1 MLFGFFFTIAAI
13 LCVMIWRT
21 VRTQLIQEQKRMDLT
36 NALAHDI
43 KTPLFVISGY
53 AYSLKENIDETER
66 DLYID
71 KIIEQTDEVN
81 GLVHRM
87 LTFSKLDSYKM
98 TLNRTDVDLGELT
111 ESILQN
117 YAALPDNKR
126 VSFSKSGSN
135 TVSAD
140 RELLK
145 TALQN
150 LIDNAAK
157 YSLKGSVIRIS
168 VTGRTITITNE
179 SEPLTKDDLKQIWK
193 PYVRKDKSRHQKG
206 NGLGLSIVKSIIE
219 LHKARIDMSM
229 KDSTLTCTIEF

>member
-1 MLFGFFFTIAAI
+1 M
-13 LCVMIWRT
+13 
-21 VRTQLIQEQKRMDLT
+21 
-36 NALAHDI
+36 
-43 KTPLFVISGY
+43 
-53 AYSLKENIDETER
+53 
-66 DLYID
+66 
-71 KIIEQTDEVN
+71 
-81 GLVHRM
+81 HRM

-193 PYVRKDKSRHQKG
+193 PYVRKDKSRHKNG
-206 NGLGLSIVKSIIE
+206 NGLGLSIVKSVLD
-219 LHKARIDMSM
+219 LHGAKHEAKQ
-229 KDSTLTCTIEF
+229 KDGIFSIVITFAE

>member
-1 MLFGFFFTIAAI
+1 M
-13 LCVMIWRT
+13 
-21 VRTQLIQEQKRMDLT
+21 
-36 NALAHDI
+36 
-43 KTPLFVISGY
+43 
-53 AYSLKENIDETER
+53 
-66 DLYID
+66 
-71 KIIEQTDEVN
+71 
-81 GLVHRM
+81 HRM

-168 VTGRTITITNE
+168 VTGRTITIVNE
-179 SEPLTKDDLKQIWK
+179 SEPLTKDDLKQI
-193 PYVRKDKSRHQKG
+193 
-206 NGLGLSIVKSIIE
+206 
-219 LHKARIDMSM
+219 
-229 KDSTLTCTIEF
+229 